1 MSNAC
6 LQTVRLQLCVNTVWV
21 HSSTARCV
29 HTVRVQVGVYTLH
42 EYRWVCTNCMSIVE
56 CVHNVRVQVD
66 VYLISTF
73 CACDVSVFQHFASS
87 PTSAQIPFVVFDFLL
102 LPNLRAEFPFDR
114 FLKIILSNSLFV

>member
-1 MSNAC
+1 M
-6 LQTVRLQLCVNTVWV
+6 
-21 HSSTARCV
+21 
-29 HTVRVQVGVYTLH
+29 GVYTLH

-102 LPNLRAEFPFDR
+102 LQNLRAEFPFDR
-114 FLKIILSNSLFV
+114 FL